1 MSVTRPNV
9 LNDATARQ
17 KYCDGVKRLKNEF
30 TGPTTQDV
38 GIGGPSQPVSTY
50 DLFVI
55 WHVNAMMT
63 PTPANGNPEGRNAAH
78 RGPVF
83 FPWHRFMLRQLELN
97 LQRVLGDQNFGLPYW
112 DWAADGEGSP
122 EDQLNSLLWSADGIG
137 GSGDPITTG
146 PFVFDPNDDSSFRVR
161 IDTDS
166 NGNLEQVN
174 RGVARALGEDR
185 AAPTLPN
192 KTDTANALQST
203 PYDASPWGVSS
214 AGFRNLVEG
223 WPDGPA
229 LHNRVHVWVGGDMS
243 PASSPN
249 DPVFFLNHCNVDR
262 IWEAWMQAPGNG
274 RVYLPNQ
281 SAPNSLKGH
290 RINDQLSSLI
300 SAPTTPAD
308 VLDSSA
314 QYVYDSLDV

>member
-1 MSVTRPNV
+1 MAVTR
-9 LNDATARQ
+9 LNILKNATALQ
-17 KYCDGVKRLKNEF
+17 KFCDGVNKLKNEF
-30 TGPTTQDV
+30 TGPTTQDF
-38 GIGGPSQPVSTY
+38 GIDGPAQQVSTY

-63 PTPANGNPEGRNAAH
+63 PTPADNNPEGRNAAH

-83 FPWHRFMLRQLELN
+83 PAWHRFMLRQLELN
-97 LQRVLGDQNFGLPYW
+97 LQRVVGDDSFGLPYW

-122 EDQLNSLLWSADGIG
+122 QDQLNSPLWTPDGIG

-161 IDTDS
+161 VDTDS
-166 NGNLEQVN
+166 NGDLEQVN
-174 RGVARALGEDR
+174 RGLARTLAQDIN
-185 AAPTLPN
+185 TLPT
-192 KTDTANALQST
+192 KADTANVLQVD
-203 PYDASPWGVSS
+203 PYDADPWTVSS
-214 AGFRNLVEG
+214 SGFRNQLEG
-223 WPDGPA
+223 WLPDGPG

-262 IWEAWMQAPGNG
+262 IWEAWLRKHG
-274 RVYLPNQ
+274 RVYLPDQ
-281 SAPNSLKGH
+281 TAPASLRGH
-290 RINDQLSSLI
+290 RLNDQLASLI
-300 SAPTTPAD
+300 SPPTTPAA
-308 VLDSSA
+308 VLDSTD